1 MFTTEC
7 SAAGSAPGLGPGC
20 RRFESCRS
28 EMQYVIYSI
37 LALVACTAG
46 AISGMG
52 GGVIVKPIMDL
63 IGHYD
68 ATTISLLSSITVFSM
83 SVVSLI
89 KSRGNSDLGN
99 EKNITTLHLIV
110 LGLGG
115 VIGGLSGQYI
125 FTFVSN
131 AVNSSTVITL
141 IQNIL
146 FLIVSISISIFL
158 FLLKRIRTLTHTSY
172 FSFGITGLC
181 LGLISAFLGIGGG
194 PINVAILMFMF
205 SFDMKTAAFSSIIV
219 IFFSQASKLLQ
230 VFFSKGFEGLDLSI
244 APFMIFFAIIGGFIG
259 TAIKKK
265 MTNDSIAVLFNAIQ
279 ILIIVACVVNIIKA
293 SIQL

>member
-1 MFTTEC
+1 
-7 SAAGSAPGLGPGC
+7 
-20 RRFESCRS
+20 
-28 EMQYVIYSI
+28 MQYVMYSI

-63 IGHYD
+63 LGHYD
-68 ATTISLLSSITVFSM
+68 AVTISLLSSITVFSM
-83 SVVSLI
+83 AVVSLI
-89 KSRGNSDLGN
+89 KSRGQSDLQN
-99 EKNITTLHLIV
+99 EKGSSTFHLIV

-115 VIGGLSGQYI
+115 VIGGISGQTVFSI
-125 FTFVSN
+125 VAN
-131 AVNSSTVITL
+131 AVNSSNLITL

-146 FLIVSISISIFL
+146 FFLVSVAITIFL

-172 FSFGITGLC
+172 IAYACTGIG
-181 LGLISAFLGIGGG
+181 LGLMSAFLGIGGG
-194 PINVAILMFMF
+194 PINVAVLMFVF

-230 VFFSKGFEGLDLSI
+230 ILFTTGYSSYDLSI
-244 APFMIFFAIIGGFIG
+244 APFLIIFAVVGGFIG

-265 MTNDSIAVLFNAIQ
+265 MTNDSIKVLFNAIQ
-279 ILIIVACVVNIIKA
+279 MLIIVTCIVNIVKA
-293 SIQL
+293 SISL

>member
-1 MFTTEC
+1 
-7 SAAGSAPGLGPGC
+7 
-20 RRFESCRS
+20 
-28 EMQYVIYSI
+28 MQYVIYSI

-46 AISGMG
+46 SISGMG

-63 IGHYD
+63 MGHYD

-83 SVVSLI
+83 SVVSLL

-99 EKNITTLHLIV
+99 EKGITSKHLLV

-115 VIGGLSGQYI
+115 VVGGLTGQFI
-125 FTFVSN
+125 FSFVSS

-146 FLIVSISISIFL
+146 FLIVSVAISIFL
-158 FLLKRIRTLTHTSY
+158 FLLKRIRTLKHTSY
-172 FSFGITGLC
+172 ISFCVTGLC
-181 LGLISAFLGIGGG
+181 LGVVSAFLGIGGG

-205 SFDMKTAAFSSIIV
+205 SFDMKSAAFSSIIV

-230 VFFSKGFEGLDLSI
+230 VLFSNGFSGLDLSL
-244 APFMIFFAIIGGFIG
+244 APFLIAFAIIGGIIG

-265 MTNDSIAVLFNAIQ
+265 MTNDSIAILFNAIQ
-279 ILIIVACVVNIIKA
+279 ILIILTCIINIIKA